1 MIKINKLPIIIVL
14 TALLQRI
21 PRFILIATI
30 VIVSLGDAIALRF
43 DYGTGANLSYSDNI
57 TQTSEKEQEEWV
69 GRGIFGV
76 SLEQDS
82 GPFIIDASAF
92 LRYEDFVNDTFSD
105 RLLFSLNNQAEW
117 RIAPERFS
125 WILEDYY
132 TQVSIDP
139 IDPAT
144 PDNTQN
150 TNAFSTGP
158 NLVLRLGSLNRLEAG
173 LRYDYI
179 YYEESDAD
187 NLRYS
192 AFIRW
197 LLTPASAREYSFNLS
212 GEKVDFM
219 DDDLNENFTRED
231 YSFAFTTRYP
241 RYSFGAEL
249 GGTSIQSDR
258 GDDFGYL
265 TRGTL
270 TRNLTNLSTIAIS
283 AASQLTDTGRNL
295 LQASNSLDQANLQT
309 EEVSADIFRQKE
321 ISVVFN
327 TAGDPLHGELSANW
341 IDRDYKN
348 ASLDRVIK
356 GVTGNIGYNITST
369 LVGTIFGKYARTRE
383 FATKRVDKDSSV
395 GIGLIYL
402 IRRDLS
408 LEMTTQYHNRNSN
421 LPGGSYREI
430 SGLLGIAY
438 GMGTNS
444 G

>member
-1 MIKINKLPIIIVL
+1 MSKLPTVIGL
-14 TALLQRI
+14 TALLYGI
-21 PRFILIATI
+21 PRFILVSTI
-30 VIVSLGDAIALRF
+30 VIVSLSDAIALRF
-43 DYGTGANLSYSDNI
+43 DYGTGASMSYSDNI
-57 TQTSEKEQEEWV
+57 TQTSENEEDWV
-69 GRGIFGV
+69 GSGIVGV

-82 GPFIIDASAF
+82 GPLIIDASA
-92 LRYEDFVNDTFSD
+92 LIRYEDFVNDTFND
-105 RLLFSLNNQAEW
+105 RLFFSLNNQAEW

-125 WILEDYY
+125 WMLENYF

-150 TNAFSTGP
+150 ANAFSSGP
-158 NLVLRLGSLNRLEAG
+158 NLVLRLGALSRLEAG

-192 AFIRW
+192 AFASW
-197 LLTPASAREYSFNLS
+197 LLTPASPREYSLNLS
-212 GEKVDFM
+212 GEKVDFT

-231 YSFAFTTRYP
+231 YTLAFATQFP
-241 RYSFGAEL
+241 RYSFRAEL

-258 GDDFGYL
+258 SDDFGYL
-265 TRGTL
+265 ARVAW

-295 LQASNSLDQANLQT
+295 LQADASLDQANLQT

-321 ISVVFN
+321 VSVAYI
-327 TAGDPLHGELSANW
+327 TTGDPLRGELTASW
-341 IDRDYKN
+341 IDRDYEN
-348 ASLDRVIK
+348 APLDRLIK
-356 GVTGNIGYNITST
+356 GVVGSIEYNITAT
-369 LVGTIFGKYARTRE
+369 LVGKIFAEYDRIRE

-408 LEMTTQYHNRNSN
+408 LEMTAQYFNRNSN
-421 LPGGSYREI
+421 LPGGSYREV

-438 GMGTNS
+438 GVGAIS